1 MLNVIYGEYPEA
13 IYNTAVYFK
22 NVYEEEWITD
32 PLSMEMIMDVD
43 KSVVEDGERINSPVL
58 GQITPVQLSRG
69 VKTLIL
75 ISKDRK
81 HIFNAS
87 ACGDNCAKWLLKIS
101 EDKKVIINLRHMMDF
116 GKDEFKI
123 KVINKDTIAH
133 NMEEL
138 LYLAG
143 EFI

>member
-87 ACGDNCAKWLLKIS
+87 ACGDNCAKWLLKIA

>member
-22 NVYEEEWITD
+22 NVYKEEWITD

-87 ACGDNCAKWLLKIS
+87 ACGDNCAKWLLKIA

-116 GKDEFKI
+116 GKGEFKI

>member
-87 ACGDNCAKWLLKIS
+87 ACGDNCAKWLLKIA

-116 GKDEFKI
+116 GKGEFKI